1 MLLSNELIE
10 AQDEEFKRLIDS
22 IDKSIIDSLYEEAT
36 DENLGEILK
45 DIISRTFSYYQS
57 DDQNRETLE
66 RIYSLRANVI
76 TPYLN
81 TNQIKPLKESDTSI
95 RIFEDIIE
103 TINIQDELWK
113 EATLPFSE
121 ELLDYLLDIVFRL
134 KHIQFDLEQFQV
146 KTKLILTKEVTK
158 NIIVNWMN
166 GKWYF
171 EISNQVNIELD
182 DVLKIMLFIDSII
195 YPALSKIITIAK
207 IS

>member
-158 NIIVNWMN
+158 EYYS
-166 GKWYF
+166 K
-171 EISNQVNIELD
+171 LD
-182 DVLKIMLFIDSII
+182 EW
-195 YPALSKIITIAK
+195 
-207 IS
+207 